1 MVVRIRISTSLPR
14 IHNGVTGNRSV
25 TGNGVAAE
33 LASGLAGL
41 LTLVS
46 VACFTMSVWKLL
58 SEMGWVGKFFIA
70 EGVFSHWQVWIAGA
84 VAAQLVSFRLSRPR
98 PLIS

>member
-1 MVVRIRISTSLPR
+1 MVVRIRISTNLPR
-14 IHNGVTGNRSV
+14 IHKGV
-25 TGNGVAAE
+25 TGNGVAAGE

>member
-1 MVVRIRISTSLPR
+1 MVVRIRISTNLRR
-14 IHNGVTGNRSV
+14 IPKDL
-25 TGNGVAAE
+25 TGNGGAPGE
-33 LASGLAGL
+33 LASGLAGI

-58 SEMGWVGKFFIA
+58 SEMGGVGKFFISD
-70 EGVFSHWQVWIAGA
+70 GVFSHWQVWIAGS
-84 VAAQLVSFRLSRPR
+84 VAAQLLSFRLARPR